1 MSTFNNPPEGGF
13 GLWYDSKVNRFFDDD
28 GNVQHSLYEF
38 FDLWKLDEWKKT
50 KRYGTVTDRDGMVW
64 DLYYPDTH
72 PEGVCDHSCN
82 LCESRCEVYQFLKD
96 WEQEQ
101 NYIQIRKEV
110 FG

>member
-1 MSTFNNPPEGGF
+1 
-13 GLWYDSKVNRFFDDD
+13 
-28 GNVQHSLYEF
+28 
-38 FDLWKLDEWKKT
+38 
-50 KRYGTVTDRDGMVW
+50 MVW

-101 NYIQIRKEV
+101 NYIQIRKKYSDEFKKYIIGLGI
-110 FG
+110 FGGGVTVGYIF

>member
-1 MSTFNNPPEGGF
+1 MTTVMYNII
-13 GLWYDSKVNRFFDDD
+13 
-28 GNVQHSLYEF
+28 YEF

-82 LCESRCEVYQFLKD
+82 LCESRCEVYQFFKGLGAGTKLYS
-96 WEQEQ
+96 
-101 NYIQIRKEV
+101 N
-110 FG
+110 

>member
-1 MSTFNNPPEGGF
+1 MSWNNPPEGGF
-13 GLWYDSKVNRFFDDD
+13 GLWYDPKVNRFFDDD
-28 GNVQHSLYEF
+28 GNVQHDLYEF

-50 KRYGTVTDRDGMVW
+50 KRYGTITDRDGMVW

-72 PEGVCDHSCN
+72 PEEVCDHNCN
-82 LCESRCEVYQFLKD
+82 LCGSKCEIYQFLRE